1 MCILP
6 ADVTKVKCLF
16 FNKLIDLLSSDLY
29 GIECSTPTSLDDVKN
44 ILRHYEF
51 QCFSDDYIR
60 NLVIDEGSTVTLC
73 TTKDVF
79 TAGTPS

>member
-16 FNKLIDLLSSDLY
+16 FNKLLDLLADGLY
-29 GIECSTPTSLDDVKN
+29 GIECDSTASLDMVKN
-44 ILRHYEF
+44 IINHYDF
-51 QCFSDDYIR
+51 GCFSDDFIR

-73 TTKDVF
+73 VNKDYF
-79 TAGTPS
+79 TAAEPN

>member
-16 FNKLIDLLSSDLY
+16 FNKLLDLLSNSLY
-29 GIECSTPTSLDDVKN
+29 GIECNTPSSLDEVQN
-44 ILRHYEF
+44 IINHYEF
-51 QCFSDDYIR
+51 GCFSDDFIR

-73 TTKDVF
+73 INKDYF